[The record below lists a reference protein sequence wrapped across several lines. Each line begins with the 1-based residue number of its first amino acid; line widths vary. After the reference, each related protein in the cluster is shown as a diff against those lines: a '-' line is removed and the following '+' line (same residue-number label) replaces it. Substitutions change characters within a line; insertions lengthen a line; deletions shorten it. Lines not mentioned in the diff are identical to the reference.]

1 MDSKSLLGLEWQTLQ
16 NNHEQYEKSALL
28 IKLSSLAF
36 ALAGLAASL
45 PLVWLGLA
53 VGLCWLLEGIYKTYQ
68 ARMVERLLQ
77 VEILLQ
83 QVAPSAPAMQLYTQW
98 TDNRPGGLSLIAGY
112 ARSALR
118 PTVAYPYLPILLLGG
133 LAKLLHWV

>member
-1 MDSKSLLGLEWQTLQ
+1 MDSKTLLGLEWQTLQ

-36 ALAGLAASL
+36 GLAGLAASL
-45 PLVWLGLA
+45 PLLWLGLT

-77 VEILLQ
+77 VEMLLQ
-83 QVAPSAPAMQLYTQW
+83 QVAPSATAMQLYTQW
-98 TDNRPGGLSLIAGY
+98 TNNRPGGLSLIAGY

-133 LAKLLHWV
+133 LAKLLHWL